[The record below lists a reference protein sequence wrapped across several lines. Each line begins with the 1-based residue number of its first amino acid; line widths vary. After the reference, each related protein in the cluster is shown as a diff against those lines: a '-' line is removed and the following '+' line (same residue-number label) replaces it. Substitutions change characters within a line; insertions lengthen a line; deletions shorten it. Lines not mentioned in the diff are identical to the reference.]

1 MGGKSGGEGGKVYDY
16 YGSIIGLVC
25 AGPVDELVAIVV
37 DSKTVWPTATA
48 WKTATS
54 YTVSTLV
61 SYKSVVYECLSA
73 HTSSGS
79 NTPPNA
85 TYWQR
90 YTLKRS
96 LAPANPANITVPGY
110 GSAFLYWGTSS
121 QTLDTTVEKVA
132 NLNGHPPYRRQC
144 FIVLKDFLFG
154 REKTSAPNVQ
164 VIVRRKPNQSVV
176 TGTPANLT
184 DGQANLAATA
194 ADLFTDPVF
203 GAGAGVDVDG
213 GIDSASWNTLATSL
227 NGDTAKV
234 DCSPI
239 LERGQT
245 LRQFA
250 AQLLAYYDGFLRFN
264 ASGRIE
270 AGRFPHNSAPPTFT
284 AANTID
290 FHDLIDEASFS
301 SDGFANTANQ
311 TQVKFTDREK
321 SFKPAS
327 VAFVSGYNLAVTN
340 EPRSATIDRPWIT
353 RRQQATDHAA
363 EYGKINAEPKI
374 TGTLVVRAEKAS
386 TIRQGDLFLLTHDAL
401 AVSIVCRCVEK
412 ELSAPASQRATI
424 RFESDRASAPVPYA
438 PTPITSDGA
447 AFPDNETLSLQ
458 RFFQPPPLMLSGTND
473 ATVVPLIART
483 SPLTI
488 GANVW
493 LRSADLTGFYQL
505 GSVSQFAITG
515 TLQQDYNPTLTYA
528 TASRS
533 RTSNVVTITTNA
545 AHGLTAGMVVTVS
558 GLADSTFNGTFTIAS
573 APTSTTITYS
583 NTGSD
588 VTTTADT
595 GGTVD
600 PGLDDVTETLRVTL
614 NGSTDSSDLAKM
626 MGTQTE
632 DAVADNAYCVLIQD
646 EVSTATTNRARAS
659 NVVTLT
665 FAAAHKFFVGQQ
677 ITVAGLADSTFNGL
691 FTVTSVP
698 SSTTLT
704 YANTGSTVTTTADT
718 GGTVTPYKSFE
729 VLTLRA
735 MRVVGAEAFY
745 RVKARRGRFNT
756 ALRKSSTGAQVWIF
770 NRYDL
775 QAMTSNQFS
784 GFLAG
789 LSTATFRLQSVNAE
803 NVASLTDTT
812 LCPDISYT
820 FNDPYAPAFSF
831 ISVKAAGTEI
841 TDFTT
846 NYSTSTD
853 FTVSAL
859 ITDASADLTEGRLY
873 ARLGTTEVTLWSQG
887 FSPSSQQTFV
897 TTFKLPSNGEWQV
910 WISGKDS
917 SGRVKRMQ
925 MTAGGGTSPVTLKVG
940 VGTGGTV
947 CASPVASPAD
957 GGYPLNSITVSLS
970 CSTSGATIKYSV
982 VAFGAAPGTYST
994 NSSAFSLTISS
1005 SGKTVYA
1012 YAQKAGLTDSPVVQ
1026 LDYWKEAGTSY
1037 PPGTQPP

>member
-1 MGGKSGGEGGKVYDY
+1 MGGKSGGDGAKIYDY
-16 YGSIIGLVC
+16 YGSIIGMVC
-25 AGPVDELVAIVV
+25 AGPVDELVAINV
-37 DSKTVWPTATA
+37 DGKTVWPTATP

-54 YTVSTLV
+54 YSVAALV
-61 SYKSVVYECLSA
+61 SYKSVVYECVSA

-85 TYWQR
+85 TYWTR

-110 GSAFLYWGTSS
+110 GSAFLYWGTST

-184 DGQANLAATA
+184 DGQANLAASA

-203 GAGAGVDVDG
+203 GAGASVDVDG

-227 NGDTAKV
+227 YGDTAKV
-234 DCSPI
+234 DASPI
-239 LERGQT
+239 LERGMT

-250 AQLLAYYDGFLRFN
+250 AQLLAYYDGFLRFTT
-264 ASGRIE
+264 AGRIE
-270 AGRFPHNSAPPTFT
+270 AGRFPHNAAPPTFT

-321 SFKPAS
+321 SFKPAA
-327 VAFVSGYNLAVTN
+327 VAWVSGYNLAVTN
-340 EPRSATIDRPWIT
+340 EPRSSTIDRPWIT

-374 TGTLVVRAEKAS
+374 SGTLVVRAEKAA

-412 ELSAPASQRATI
+412 EWTAPPAQRVSI
-424 RFESDRASAPVPYA
+424 RFENDRGCAPVPFA
-438 PTPITSDGA
+438 PTPVTSDGA
-447 AFPDNETLSLQ
+447 PFPDNETLSLQ

-483 SPLTI
+483 SPLTV

-505 GSVSQFAITG
+505 GSVAQFAITG
-515 TLQQDYNPTLTYA
+515 TLQQDYSPTLTYA
-528 TASRS
+528 TASRA
-533 RTSNVVTITTNA
+533 RTSNVATITTSA
-545 AHGLTAGMVVTVS
+545 AHGLTDGMVVTIS
-558 GLADSTFNGTFTIAS
+558 GLADSSFNGTFTVAS
-573 APTSTTITYS
+573 APTSTTFTFA
-583 NTGSD
+583 NTGSN
-588 VTTTADT
+588 VSTTTDT

-614 NGSTDSSDLAKM
+614 NGSTDASDLSKM

-632 DAVADNAYCVLIQD
+632 DAVADNAFCVLIQD

-691 FTVTSVP
+691 FTVASVP
-698 SSTTLT
+698 TSTTLT
-704 YANTGSTVTTTADT
+704 YANTGSAVTSTADT

-756 ALRKSSTGAQVWIF
+756 ALRKSSVGSQVWIF

-775 QAMTSNQFS
+775 EPMTSNQFA

-803 NVASLTDTT
+803 SVASLTDAT
-812 LCPDISYT
+812 LCPDIAYT
-820 FNDPYAPAFSF
+820 FNDPYAPQFSF
-831 ISVKAAGTEI
+831 VSVKAAGAEI

-846 NYSTSTD
+846 NYTTTTD
-853 FTVSAL
+853 FSVSAI
-859 ITDASADLTEGRLY
+859 ITDASADLIEGRLY
-873 ARLGTTEVTLWSQG
+873 ARLGTTEVTLWSQA
-887 FSPSSQQTFV
+887 FSPSGQQSFA
-897 TTFKLPSNGEWQV
+897 TTFRLPSNGEWQV
-910 WISGKDS
+910 WVSGKDS

-925 MTAGGGTSPVTLKVG
+925 MTPGGGGAAVTLKVG
-940 VGTGGTV
+940 VGSGGTV
-947 CASPVASPAD
+947 CASPVATPAD
-957 GGYPLNSITVSLS
+957 GGYPYNSITVSLS

-994 NSSAFSLTISS
+994 YSAAFSLSISAG
-1005 SGKTVYA
+1005 GKTVYA

-1026 LDYWKEAGTSY
+1026 LDYWKESSGSY